1 VGIFLNCLGKIPTHF
16 RNNPLCSIH
25 KSITFA
31 IENKTNVQPYNNDDY
46 EKDDVNN
53 GNADDDSHLC
63 QRNDIP

>member
-1 VGIFLNCLGKIPTHF
+1 M
-16 RNNPLCSIH
+16 H